1 MFSPTLKYELSAT
14 GSDIESIFTELDLFV
29 IERYFYNKKQSIKNE
44 PMFSNG
50 VIDSLSVLEL
60 ILKIEELFSMEFH
73 IQYLIED
80 QVDTFGQLTSTIQKV
95 NDLKKS

>member
-1 MFSPTLKYELSAT
+1 MTKN
-14 GSDIESIFTELDLFV
+14 DIENNFTELEQFV
-29 IERYFYNKKQSIKNE
+29 IERYFYNRNTDIRNE

-60 ILKIEELFSMEFH
+60 ILKIEELFLSEFH

-80 QVDTFGQLTSTIQKV
+80 KVDTFDQMVKTIQRVYDV
-95 NDLKKS
+95 NQA

>member
-1 MFSPTLKYELSAT
+1 MQNDAEKSFSEL
-14 GSDIESIFTELDLFV
+14 EKFV
-29 IERYFYNKKQSIKNE
+29 IERYFFNKKMDIKNE

-60 ILKIEELFSMEFH
+60 ILKIEELFLAEFH

-80 QVDTFGQLTSTIQKV
+80 QVDTFEQMTKSIQRV
-95 NDLKKS
+95 YGLN